1 MAAQQT
7 NEATGGAA
15 KRTVRS
21 EASRARAPVV
31 LLALHVLI
39 YVAFHGTFGG
49 ILAALA
55 LAPVCAAAW
64 VYGWRAGVVAGLLA
78 VPLDLLLAL
87 LVQDP
92 NAGRV
97 AQAAP
102 AYAVIIGTG
111 AFVGWASTL
120 NRRANAAN
128 VELLALHRAQAEF
141 VAMVGHEFRTPLTGI
156 QGFSEMIRDDD
167 EMTRDQAKKY
177 ATHIN
182 DDARRLGRLISAML
196 DLDRMR
202 SGVATIS
209 PEPLDLNELI
219 RSVATRVAL
228 GAPQH
233 RLVLDL
239 DAALPGMSGDRDK
252 LTQVVTNLVS
262 NAVKYSP
269 GGSDVTVVTTAAS
282 EGIEVSVADR
292 GIGIPAA
299 ELERVFEPYVRVD
312 SEATRTIGGTG
323 LGLPIAREIV
333 RLHGGRM
340 WAESVEGQGSRFHF
354 TLARHAPAA
363 SASV

>member
-1 MAAQQT
+1 MR
-7 NEATGGAA
+7 
-15 KRTVRS
+15 RTVAAEIR
-21 EASRARAPVV
+21 RARAPIV
-31 LLALHVLI
+31 LLVVYAVT
-39 YVAFHGTFGG
+39 YVALHGTFGG

-55 LAPVCAAAW
+55 LAPVCAAGW
-64 VYGWRAGVVAGLLA
+64 VYGWRTGAVAGLLA
-78 VPLDLLLAL
+78 IPLGVLLAL
-87 LVQDP
+87 VTQDP
-92 NAGRV
+92 DTGRLV
-97 AQAAP
+97 QAAP

-141 VAMVGHEFRTPLTGI
+141 VMMVGHEFRTPLTGI
-156 QGFSEMIRDDD
+156 QGFSEMIRDDPGITLD
-167 EMTRDQAKKY
+167 EARKF

-182 DDARRLGRLISAML
+182 SDARRLGRLISAML

-202 SGVATIS
+202 SGIVTIS

-219 RSVATRVAL
+219 RSVATRLAL

-233 RLVLDL
+233 RLVLEL

-252 LTQVVTNLVS
+252 LIQVVTNLLS

-269 GGSDVTVVTTAAS
+269 DGSDVTVMTTTAS

-299 ELERVFEPYVRVD
+299 QLERVFEPYVRVD
-312 SEATRTIGGTG
+312 SEATRTISGTG

-340 WAESVEGQGSRFHF
+340 WVESVEGEGSRFHF

-363 SASV
+363 AASA